1 MEGFLMDK
9 KKKERQLEDLMNT
22 VERHTRTERHLEQ
35 YSHIGDPYF
44 KEEARKKQS
53 VREKQIVDLK
63 GNILGDTD
71 KLSNEEQFENLVNN
85 YESAEGYINHNIE
98 SMDQEQLDNMEKR
111 QANRR
116 IQMQNSKTQPSD
128 GEDF

>member
-1 MEGFLMDK
+1 MDK
-9 KKKERQLEDLMNT
+9 EKKERQLDNLINT

-35 YSHIGDPYF
+35 YSNIGNSYF
-44 KEEARKKQS
+44 KDEAREKQS

-63 GNILGDTD
+63 GHILDEFD
-71 KLSNEEQFENLVNN
+71 KISSEEHLENLVEN
-85 YESAEGYINHNIE
+85 YEGAEGYINNNKE
-98 SMDQEQLDNMEKR
+98 NLSKEQLDNMEKR

-116 IQMQNSKTQPSD
+116 IQMQNIVNNPSD

>member
-1 MEGFLMDK
+1 MDK
-9 KKKERQLEDLMNT
+9 EKKERQLDNLINT

-35 YSHIGDPYF
+35 YSNIGNSYF
-44 KEEARKKQS
+44 KDEAREKQS

-63 GNILGDTD
+63 GHILGEFD
-71 KLSNEEQFENLVNN
+71 KISSEEHLENLVEN
-85 YESAEGYINHNIE
+85 YEGAEGYINNNKE
-98 SMDQEQLDNMEKR
+98 NLSKEQLDNMEKR

-116 IQMQNSKTQPSD
+116 IQMQNIVNNPSD

>member
-1 MEGFLMDK
+1 
-9 KKKERQLEDLMNT
+9 MNT

>member
-1 MEGFLMDK
+1 MDK
-9 KKKERQLEDLMNT
+9 EKKERQLDNLINT

-35 YSHIGDPYF
+35 YSNIGNPYF
-44 KEEARKKQS
+44 KDEAREKQS

-63 GNILGDTD
+63 GHIMGEFD
-71 KLSNEEQFENLVNN
+71 KITPEEHLENLVEN
-85 YESAEGYINHNIE
+85 YEGAEGYINNNRDNL
-98 SMDQEQLDNMEKR
+98 SREQLDNMEKR

-116 IQMQNSKTQPSD
+116 VQMQNIVKNPSD

>member
-1 MEGFLMDK
+1 MDK
-9 KKKERQLEDLMNT
+9 EKKERQLDNLINT
-22 VERHTRTERHLEQ
+22 VEKHTRTERHLEQ

-44 KEEARKKQS
+44 KDEAREKQS

-63 GNILGDTD
+63 GHIMGEYDKITPEEHLG
-71 KLSNEEQFENLVNN
+71 NLVDN
-85 YESAEGYINHNIE
+85 YEGAEGYINNNRDNLSREQIE
-98 SMDQEQLDNMEKR
+98 NMEKR

-116 IQMQNSKTQPSD
+116 IQMQNIVKNPSD

>member
-1 MEGFLMDK
+1 MDK
-9 KKKERQLEDLMNT
+9 VNKERQLNDLINT

-35 YSHIGDPYF
+35 YSNIGNPFF
-44 KEEARKKQS
+44 KDEARKKQA

-63 GNILGDTD
+63 DNILDNKDRLTTD
-71 KLSNEEQFENLVNN
+71 EQLKNLANN
-85 YESAEGYINHNIE
+85 YESTEGYIRNNID
-98 SMDQEQLDNMEKR
+98 SIDVEQFNNMEKR

-116 IQMQNSKTQPSD
+116 KQMQNIVKNPSD